1 MEYLDKA
8 ITWAKAHKPMAIIG
22 IFIVLGVLANLL
34 GLS

>member
-8 ITWAKAHKPMAIIG
+8 ITWAKAHKPIAIIG
-22 IFIVLGVLANLL
+22 IFIVVGVLANLL